1 MPAPSGPGYTALLK
15 QKGTG
20 VPVMLHSERVEVQTP
35 RKARERENRGL
46 RWESGLSDPGMDMF
60 LTVFIMHATKDG
72 TEMLERWHS

>member
-1 MPAPSGPGYTALLK
+1 MPAPSGPGCAALLK
-15 QKGTG
+15 QRGTG

-46 RWESGLSDPGMDMF
+46 RWESGVFQTLEWIC

-72 TEMLERWHS
+72 PEMLERWHS